1 MEKPARLNTV
11 PSIIVKGK
19 PSFMNAIILAAG
31 KGSRLDGA
39 AVKPKCL
46 VKIGGSTLLHRQIET
61 LRRLNVKKIVVV
73 IGFGGD
79 SIRQE
84 CSNEISL
91 IENSQFAE
99 TSSMYSLWLAR
110 DLLTDGFVV
119 LNSDVLFHPQML
131 ADLLESEHDD
141 ALLISD
147 TDATPLGDEEMKVKV
162 KDELV
167 VDISKEI
174 DPLEADGENVG
185 IVKFSPSGAKLLI
198 DYMDTLIASGAVK
211 DWAPRAFREFA
222 RQRPLHA
229 LSTRGL
235 PWIEIDFPEDYRRAV
250 DEIYPQI
257 ASQTGAW
264 NAISILPRLPAA
276 ETFDEP

>member
-1 MEKPARLNTV
+1 
-11 PSIIVKGK
+11 
-19 PSFMNAIILAAG
+19 MNAIILAAG